1 MINLDIIRT
10 YQDIELFQNNAIKE
24 LLTKILFIWA
34 KDHLETSYRQG
45 MNEILAILLLSVYPF
60 YFFVEKKINHINLNK
75 YKNKADEFASDL
87 YLFLHDEEELQA
99 DLFILFESLMNK
111 DILNLYKVNHDDS
124 KPIKRESEVFNH

>member
-10 YQDIELFQNNAIKE
+10 YQDKELFQNNAIKE

-45 MNEILAILLLSVYPF
+45 MNEILAILLLGVYPF
-60 YFFVEKKINHINLNK
+60 YFFVEKKINPINLNK
-75 YKNKADEFASDL
+75 YKNKADEFASVL

-111 DILNLYKVNHDDS
+111 DILNLYKVIHDDG
-124 KPIKRESEVFNH
+124 KPIKRESEVFYH